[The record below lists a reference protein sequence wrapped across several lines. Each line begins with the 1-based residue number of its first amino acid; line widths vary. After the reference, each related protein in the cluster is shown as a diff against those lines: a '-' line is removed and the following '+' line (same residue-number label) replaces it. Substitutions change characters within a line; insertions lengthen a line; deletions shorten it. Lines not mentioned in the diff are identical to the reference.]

1 MAFSLDLLLSGLTT
15 PALRWVSQVFPEDA
29 TLMYDSQH
37 DSCWPKRAYK
47 PVAFCY
53 KNIRSFLLV
62 FTILSINNLPQKHI
76 QRFEELSI
84 KIEIFFLP
92 QAVVTT
98 NTLSQ
103 DHNMKTCD
111 KIQCIDVSMMFAEAV
126 RRTHNGESVSYLF
139 SNVPY
144 WSYNTYETF
153 IIKVIK
159 WQARVHPNS

>member
-1 MAFSLDLLLSGLTT
+1 
-15 PALRWVSQVFPEDA
+15 
-29 TLMYDSQH
+29 MY
-37 DSCWPKRAYK
+37 
-47 PVAFCY
+47 
-53 KNIRSFLLV
+53 
-62 FTILSINNLPQKHI
+62 
-76 QRFEELSI
+76 
-84 KIEIFFLP
+84 FLP

-144 WSYNTYETF
+144 
-153 IIKVIK
+153 
-159 WQARVHPNS
+159 